1 VGQLVDQ
8 DQEHLR
14 LLKLGFYIM
23 AGVIGFCSLF
33 SVFYIAM
40 GSIFA
45 SSVTP
50 SASTNVSPWL
60 IGTIFLGFGLA
71 FFLLGLAAA
80 VLTYFAGRSLS
91 ERRHRIFCMIVAAL
105 LCLSIPFGTVLGICA
120 IIVLNRPSVAD
131 LFDRPGVTPIQL

>member
-1 VGQLVDQ
+1 MGQLVDQ

-45 SSVTP
+45 SSVTLP
-50 SASTNVSPWL
+50 RAPT
-60 IGTIFLGFGLA
+60 
-71 FFLLGLAAA
+71 
-80 VLTYFAGRSLS
+80 
-91 ERRHRIFCMIVAAL
+91 
-105 LCLSIPFGTVLGICA
+105 
-120 IIVLNRPSVAD
+120 
-131 LFDRPGVTPIQL
+131 